1 MTEKNIT
8 PLGGFP
14 HYGQVNQDFLLIKGA
29 VMGPRKRVVTLR
41 KQLFPQTDTTSTEQ
55 VELKFIDT
63 SSKLGHGRFQT
74 AEEKEKSLGV
84 LKKQKTAEKKA
95 KTATKAAAKK

>member
-74 AEEKEKSLGV
+74 AEEKKKFYGI
-84 LKKQKTAEKKA
+84 LKKDLEKEEV
-95 KTATKAAAKK
+95 AAQ